1 MDISFIFENSLLDEE
16 IVLEIKPQG
25 PLSISSRKGEYI
37 IFDKKLSK
45 NMVSGMLENMLK
57 LHIDNNEIKR
67 KIIKKSKSA
76 DNNQPTP
83 DHNTYQ
89 QYYPIINHL
98 YEIKEIAYPQK
109 FDIFTDISNNMRRRS
124 DAGHVTGVKHVDIE
138 LDAYSKFK
146 PIFGDKATVKPE
158 DLLPYCPQYYTS
170 ISKREFAICDGSYYL
185 KLKTTKSF
193 KDIIVNN
200 IDNNFLFLGNSESP
214 VTLSIVTE
222 YDNVHFEEYDTKCPY
237 EKGTI
242 GYLLLEE
249 IRTWSN
255 FELFGLADILSYL
268 CDDVNSLYNEEFL
281 SQQIN
286 GEVIT
291 NKINDLLE
299 IYVNKTS
306 YYPVNCVDDTIQY
319 MYKSIRYPNNTKDTA
334 VDTYFAGHIVY
345 NNKSQYTKV
354 VLGDFK
360 KYFSED
366 KIKITQVVNPYF
378 TKDVNPFNRDSILR
392 GRIQALSSFIA
403 TLTPNKFYYN
413 NCVYLPKFET
423 IEEYFLFKKLIIDN
437 HDNSQFLTRKKP
449 LVSEKNKD
457 VEIDLLKPIAKYGN
471 YKSNYY
477 LLSGIDN
484 QELLLTYIKL
494 IDINLLINNIIN
506 EASLFD
512 NKILINALKKCNW
525 LFIGSKQKVIL
536 NINKCFQELLISN
549 GGEIKRMLNSFVYQ
563 SKIDRAIKRE
573 TKGER
578 LRFTSKYLQ
587 VMTNTSL
594 NNFER
599 FRKDIKF
606 FYKDNFLLK
615 YIMDNN
621 FKEISQ
627 TEKEKLVE
635 YGRYINKVF
644 FKISAEKER
653 ASHKADKNKFDYL
666 SQYLNSVDIVI
677 RNSSNALELF
687 MGVND
692 SIKRHRITPKVD
704 TELFMSSNDWDEN
717 QFKTAK
723 QLLSISLYVTD
734 TNTPNNT
741 EEVVSLENN
750 EEEEFVED

>member
-1 MDISFIFENSLLDEE
+1 MDISFIFEKPLLDEE
-16 IVLEIKPQG
+16 MVLEIKPQG

-37 IFDKKLSK
+37 IFDKKISK
-45 NMVSGMLENMLK
+45 NMISGMLENMLK
-57 LHIDNNEIKR
+57 LHIDNNDIKK
-67 KIIKKSKSA
+67 KIIKKSKSI
-76 DNNQPTP
+76 DNNKPTP
-83 DHNTYQ
+83 DHGAYQ
-89 QYYPIINHL
+89 RYYPIINHL
-98 YEIKEIAYPQK
+98 YEIEEIAYPHK
-109 FDIFTDISNNMRRRS
+109 FDLFVDISNNMRRRS

-146 PIFGDKATVKPE
+146 PIFGDNATVKAE
-158 DLLPYCPQYYTS
+158 NLLPYCPQYYTS
-170 ISKREFAICDGSYYL
+170 IGKREFAICDGSFYL
-185 KLKTTKSF
+185 KIKTTKSF
-193 KDIIVNN
+193 KDVISNN

-214 VTLSIVTE
+214 VTLSIVT
-222 YDNVHFEEYDTKCPY
+222 DCNNINFETYNTKCLY

-268 CDDVNSLYNEEFL
+268 CDDINLLDDEEFL

-286 GEVIT
+286 GENIT

-299 IYVNKTS
+299 LYINKTS
-306 YYPVNCVDDTIQY
+306 YYPVNCVDDIIHY
-319 MYKSIRYPNNTKDTA
+319 MYKTIRYQNNKKDFA
-334 VDTYFAGHIVY
+334 VDTYLAGHIVY
-345 NNKSQYTKV
+345 NKAQYTEVILK
-354 VLGDFK
+354 DIK

-378 TKDVNPFNRDSILR
+378 TKDTNPFNRDNILR
-392 GRIQALSSFIA
+392 DRIQALSSFIA

-423 IEEYFLFKKLIIDN
+423 IKEYFLFKKLIIDN
-437 HDNSQFLTRKKP
+437 HDNSQFLIRKKQ
-449 LVSEKNKD
+449 LVSTKD
-457 VEIDLLKPIAKYGN
+457 IQIDLLKPIAKYGN

-512 NKILINALKKCNW
+512 NEILINALKKCDW
-525 LFIGSKQKVIL
+525 LFIGSKQKVTL
-536 NINKCFQELLISN
+536 NINKSFQELLISN

-563 SKIDRAIKRE
+563 SKIDIAIKKE

-627 TEKEKLVE
+627 TEREKLVE
-635 YGRYINKVF
+635 YGKYINKVF
-644 FKISAEKER
+644 FRISAEKER

-704 TELFMSSNDWDEN
+704 AELFMSSNEWNET

-741 EEVVSLENN
+741 EEVSLENN
-750 EEEEFVED
+750 EEEEFIED

>member
-1 MDISFIFENSLLDEE
+1 MDIGFIFEKPLLDEE

-37 IFDKKLSK
+37 IFDKKISK
-45 NMVSGMLENMLK
+45 NMFSGMLENMLK
-57 LHIDNNEIKR
+57 LHIDNNNIKR

-76 DNNQPTP
+76 DDNQPTP
-83 DHNTYQ
+83 DHGAFQ

-98 YEIKEIAYPQK
+98 YEIEEIAYPKK
-109 FDIFTDISNNMRRRS
+109 FDLFTDISNNMRRRS
-124 DAGHVTGVKHVDIE
+124 DAGHVSGVKHVDIE
-138 LDAYSKFK
+138 LDVYSKFN
-146 PIFGDKATVKPE
+146 PIFGDKATVKGE
-158 DLLPYCPQYYTS
+158 NLLHYCPQYYTS
-170 ISKREFAICDGSYYL
+170 LSKREFAICDGSYYL
-185 KLKTTKSF
+185 KIKLTKSF

-200 IDNNFLFLGNSESP
+200 IDNSFLFLGNSESP
-214 VTLSIVTE
+214 VTLSIITE
-222 YDNVHFEEYDTKCPY
+222 YDDIKFEEYDTKCPY
-237 EKGTI
+237 EKDTI

-249 IRTWSN
+249 IKTWSS

-268 CDDVNSLYNEEFL
+268 CDDVNSLYDEEFL
-281 SQQIN
+281 SQYIN
-286 GEVIT
+286 SENII

-306 YYPVNCVDDTIQY
+306 YYPINCVDDTIHY
-319 MYKSIRYPNNTKDTA
+319 MYKSIRKQINDGDIA
-334 VDTYFAGHIVY
+334 VDTYFAGHVVY
-345 NNKSQYTKV
+345 NNKSLYSKV
-354 VLGDFK
+354 VLEDFK
-360 KYFSED
+360 KYFSGD

-378 TKDVNPFNRDSILR
+378 TKDVNPFNKENILR
-392 GRIQALSSFIA
+392 DRIQALSSFIA

-413 NCVYLPKFET
+413 NCVYLPKLET

-437 HDNSQFLTRKKP
+437 HDNSQFLVRKKP
-449 LVSEKNKD
+449 LVSDKAKGIQ
-457 VEIDLLKPIAKYGN
+457 IDLLKPIAKYGN

-477 LLSGIDN
+477 LLNGIDN

-494 IDINLLINNIIN
+494 IDINLLINKIIN

-512 NKILINALKKCNW
+512 NEILINVLKKCDW
-525 LFIGSKQKVIL
+525 LFIGSKQKVTL

-563 SKIDRAIKRE
+563 SKVDTAIKKE

-635 YGRYINKVF
+635 YGKYINKVF

-666 SQYLNSVDIVI
+666 SQYLNSVDIII

-704 TELFMSSNDWDEN
+704 TELFMSSNEWNET

-741 EEVVSLENN
+741 EEVSLENN
-750 EEEEFVED
+750 EEEEEFIED